1 MQKRVPFF
9 LFFSWRAIC
18 IPAVR
23 VRTIKP
29 FPLQSISLQPAIQA
43 RLQINGEVQLRSPCV
58 PGCKEK
64 IGVKTP
70 PGPQIDSIPELTAQA
85 GRPAGS
91 CCCRGER
98 SGRAKF
104 LPPCANAL
112 RPAVSW
118 LRVTVYFPNNLKRGV
133 CILFPCVGPRPPRRE
148 VEVRCRFISAP
159 AHVETEAFHHTH
171 THSHTL
177 VLSITLTHT
186 HWCFPLHLR
195 APQTGHSKIN

>member
-1 MQKRVPFF
+1 M
-9 LFFSWRAIC
+9 
-18 IPAVR
+18 R

-70 PGPQIDSIPELTAQA
+70 HGPQIDSIPELTAQA

-91 CCCRGER
+91 CYCRGER
-98 SGRAKF
+98 GGRAKF

-159 AHVETEAFHHTH
+159 AHVENEAFHHTH
-171 THSHTL
+171 TYTHTL
-177 VLSITLTHT
+177 VLSPPPQGSSDWPLQNQLATSQFTHT
-186 HWCFPLHLR
+186 HTKSGGVLLS
-195 APQTGHSKIN
+195 ATGPGGP